1 MVLNML
7 IKQKITGRACHR
19 NDILMVDEILGRDS
33 LIKYK
38 VKWKKTLIQ
47 IKTFCLLLEE
57 VITVKKNNKP
67 VSIY

>member
-1 MVLNML
+1 ML
-7 IKQKITGRACHR
+7 IKQKIVGRACHR
-19 NDILMVDEILGRDS
+19 NDFLVGDEILGRYS

-47 IKTFCLLLEE
+47 IKAFRLLLEE
-57 VITVKKNNKP
+57 VITVKNTNKP